1 MTACTDDTGSEPNY
15 SVCEHIVA
23 AVDTVADDDQ
33 CCSYTSV
40 AAGRTQHCLSYT
52 SAAVYNCHIVAAV
65 DTVADDD
72 QCCSYTSVAVG
83 KTQHC
88 LSCTN
93 LEGTTHCCTSK
104 DCRRIAELKAAG

>member
-1 MTACTDDTGSEPNY
+1 MTACTDGYEPNY
-15 SVCEHIVA
+15 SVCENIVA
-23 AVDTVADDDQ
+23 AVDTFADDDQ

-52 SAAVYNCHIVAAV
+52 TAAVYNCHIVAAV

-93 LEGTTHCCTSK
+93 LEGTTHCSTTKNSNP
-104 DCRRIAELKAAG
+104 I